1 MLCIWWD
8 QKGIVYYKL
17 LQPGTTINPQLYRE
31 QLTHLSLESQHK
43 RPEYAKIHEKVIFQH
58 DNARPHVAQLVQ
70 ETLETLGWEVLT

>member
-31 QLTHLSLESQHK
+31 QLTHLSLESQNK